1 VIESVALSDN
11 PLKVRAVW
19 ADGFAAEVTVTRDI
33 VEETDHI
40 GITLYQGD
48 PDDARAIVVDAMFT
62 IDDALHRTTGGN
74 FTFEAYE
81 NELILGNLRVR
92 VHVDRVVV
100 VLVDPDTDTE
110 DHICTLER
118 MKR

>member
-1 VIESVALSDN
+1 MLESVTLSDN
-11 PLKVRAVW
+11 PLKASAVW

-40 GITLYQGD
+40 GITLYQSD
-48 PDDARAIVVDAMFT
+48 PDDARAIIVDAMFT
-62 IDDALHRTTGGN
+62 LPDALHRTTVGN
-74 FTFEAYE
+74 FTFEVYA

-92 VHVDRVVV
+92 VHLDRVVV

-118 MKR
+118 KKR

>member
-33 VEETDHI
+33 VEETDRV
-40 GITLYQGD
+40 GVTLYQGN
-48 PDDARAIVVDAMFT
+48 PDDESAIVADAMLAV
-62 IDDALHRTTGGN
+62 DDALHRTTVGA
-74 FTFEAYE
+74 FTFEAYA

-92 VHVDRVVV
+92 VHLDRVVV
-100 VLVDPDTDTE
+100 VLIDPDTGKQ

-118 MKR
+118 KKR